1 MRRPKSRKGADA
13 TTPLQEHGFS
23 FRIDFRNMNGV
34 LQSLRKE
41 EFMGDVLHT
50 IRSRVEKDAGVVRR
64 AYIEDFPEP
73 VRFGMHPGIKAIYGV
88 ETPEDL
94 PATLDYI
101 VTAVAS

>member
-1 MRRPKSRKGADA
+1 MR
-13 TTPLQEHGFS
+13 E
-23 FRIDFRNMNGV
+23 I
-34 LQSLRKE
+34 
-41 EFMGDVLHT
+41 LHT
-50 IRSRVEKDAGVVRR
+50 TRSRVEKDEGVVRR
-64 AYIEDFPEP
+64 AYIEEFPDP